1 VFFIFCLMP
10 NVTVRALVAAR
21 ERQRRAAI
29 EYQRAVSH
37 CKTQTVIL

>member
-1 VFFIFCLMP
+1 MP
-10 NVTVRALVAAR
+10 HVTVRALVAAR